1 MGSVVPKTKLQN
13 LYCRQWDRLD
23 IGYARAARVEVKAIG
38 YFLDR

>member
-1 MGSVVPKTKLQN
+1 MGRVVPKTKLQN

-23 IGYARAARVEVKAIG
+23 IGYARVEVKAIG